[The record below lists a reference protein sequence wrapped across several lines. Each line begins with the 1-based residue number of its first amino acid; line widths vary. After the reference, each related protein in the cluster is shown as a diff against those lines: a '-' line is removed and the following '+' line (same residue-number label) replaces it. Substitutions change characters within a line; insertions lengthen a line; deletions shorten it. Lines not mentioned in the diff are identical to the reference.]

1 MFCFTYFIYT
11 LPLLSFSLIFF
22 YFLSFSIFFSY
33 LYLLVFVSIEGNIQ
47 NNERTWTITFLNA
60 GYQLPLFSVTSLLA
74 TQNALVSFENRNNQQ
89 NTETIIRNSQE
100 IRITIIFY
108 FHQFISENFEL
119 SVGNRKFQI
128 SSNIS
133 AEDLGSVLE
142 SVSKVCAVG
151 VVRSALGLD
160 GGYRWIITV
169 YYGLFLYL
177 FISLIFLLFYFI
189 CFIYYQSFIVCYMT
203 SILFHLFLLHKYLF
217 YAKNQY
223 CNY

>member
-1 MFCFTYFIYT
+1 M
-11 LPLLSFSLIFF
+11 PLLSFSFVFF
-22 YFLSFSIFFSY
+22 LFFSLFFSY

-74 TQNALVSFENRNNQQ
+74 AQNALVLFENRNNQQ
-89 NTETIIRNSQE
+89 NTETIIRNNQE

-108 FHQFISENFEL
+108 FHQFISKVFEL

-142 SVSKVCAVG
+142 SVSKICAVG
-151 VVRSALGLD
+151 VVRSAIGLD
-160 GGYRWIITV
+160 GGHRWIITV
-169 YYGLFLYL
+169 YYGLFLYI
-177 FISLIFLLFYFI
+177 FILSIFLSSYLI
-189 CFIYYQSFIVCYMT
+189 CFINYLSFIICYMT
-203 SILFHLFLLHKYLF
+203 SILFHLFLLYKYLF
-217 YAKNQY
+217 YFKISIAII
-223 CNY
+223 